1 MWRTSRS
8 SIVNIEMN
16 SLNAM
21 ILISSFSAFVESM
34 LVSSFRHTI
43 LKGKSPLAMVH
54 VKVIRSPFWILDVR
68 REKGAILGAT
78 IYHNV
83 TIWNKSTIIK
93 VIIKKRIWI
102 STIYTCQFSIFLA
115 FRLTLSFDI
124 KNGYKYPCNHPSF
137 SNIIFWHAST

>member
-93 VIIKKRIWI
+93 VIIKKRI
-102 STIYTCQFSIFLA
+102 IFLRFICLA

-124 KNGYKYPCNHPSF
+124 KNGYKGPCNHPSF

>member
-34 LVSSFRHTI
+34 LALSFLHTI
-43 LKGKSPLAMVH
+43 LIGKSPLAMVH

-78 IYHNV
+78 IDHNI
-83 TIWNKSTIIK
+83 TIWNEWTIIMIM
-93 VIIKKRIWI
+93 IIKMVKHDINIYCRDINKSANNI
-102 STIYTCQFSIFLA
+102 SMTF
-115 FRLTLSFDI
+115 
-124 KNGYKYPCNHPSF
+124 HPSKIYHLW
-137 SNIIFWHAST
+137 SSMTKKIDKT